1 MPKIEKIMKRARQVA
16 LILFASGGL
25 LLAVFVA
32 LALTDW
38 PWFARDRLA
47 RPFSKFTH
55 EPQTIVLMGSGGF
68 PSGPVLMR
76 TWYTSQLSVQFPLAK
91 IVIATPGDTLA
102 SGSTAQAIKKALVE
116 RGVSP
121 ERICMEPNGL
131 NTRHQAL
138 MIWTMHRNNQL
149 SDNLV
154 VVTSPEHTYRTVRTF
169 EKCGF
174 KHVGACPTYESEL
187 EVSLQ
192 TSFDSFDKPVY
203 TPDVGN
209 SVAIRYK
216 FWNYMKYEI
225 DVLREY
231 AAITYYK
238 LNHWI

>member
-1 MPKIEKIMKRARQVA
+1 MPKIEKIMKRARQAGLILLVTTA
-16 LILFASGGL
+16 LIFIT
-25 LLAVFVA
+25 FVGI
-32 LALTDW
+32 ALTDW

-47 RPFSKFTH
+47 RPYSKFTH

-76 TWYTSQLSVQFPLAK
+76 TWYTSQLSAQFPLAK

-154 VVTSPEHTYRTVRTF
+154 VVTSPEHTYRTVRSF

-174 KHVGACPTYESEL
+174 KHVGAFPTFESEL
-187 EVSLQ
+187 EVSLK
-192 TSFDSFDKPVY
+192 TTFDSLSKPIY

-231 AAITYYK
+231 VAITYYK